1 MQEIMRIVDS
11 DEQALAARVEA
22 ALAALGGQAIVSRF
36 TLWYTTRP
44 PVHHAVLRAE
54 AEPEPLL
61 SESRAG

>member
-11 DEQALAARVEA
+11 DETSLAARVEA
-22 ALAALGGQAIVSRF
+22 ALAVLGPHAVTQF

-54 AEPEPLL
+54 SPPQ
-61 SESRAG
+61 